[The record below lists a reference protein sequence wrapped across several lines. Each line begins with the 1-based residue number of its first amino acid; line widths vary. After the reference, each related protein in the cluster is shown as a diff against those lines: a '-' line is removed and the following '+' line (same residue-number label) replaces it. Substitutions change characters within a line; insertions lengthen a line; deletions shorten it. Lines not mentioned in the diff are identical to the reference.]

1 MFPPSH
7 IGGVSEVW
15 VVYKGL
21 PLMGLHSDKWVEKWV
36 KHTRA
41 EPSRELANGRTLH
54 VRIVARSFYF

>member
-36 KHTRA
+36 KPTRAPSRA
-41 EPSRELANGRTLH
+41 EPSRELANGR
-54 VRIVARSFYF
+54 V